1 MSDSAASYPSCPAAP
16 GARRKALDLAAGD
29 RARDAFR
36 IRPVNR
42 RRGQSK
48 GFLRDFRGVAAESLD
63 SYLRWLRLIGLAD
76 LASSR
81 ACLGAAMD
89 SESIRFAN

>member
-1 MSDSAASYPSCPAAP
+1 MRTAKA
-16 GARRKALDLAAGD
+16 GGRRKALDLAAGE

-36 IRPVNR
+36 IQPVNR

-63 SYLRWLRLIGLAD
+63 SCPRWLRLIGLAD